1 VEDVQAAVASAEA
14 VEEDVEETVT
24 HPPGLTEADPSPH
37 LVKGKVRSKHRMERS
52 TTSVANVVV
61 GT

>member
-1 VEDVQAAVASAEA
+1 